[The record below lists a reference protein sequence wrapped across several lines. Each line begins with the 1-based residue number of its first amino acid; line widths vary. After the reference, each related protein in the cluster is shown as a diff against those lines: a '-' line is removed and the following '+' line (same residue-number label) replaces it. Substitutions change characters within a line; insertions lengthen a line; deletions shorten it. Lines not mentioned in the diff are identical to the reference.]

1 MTTRTV
7 FGGAA
12 ASVSDFPDEALPRH
26 PFTGAILPRK
36 DNAGVPQEVKV
47 KIKAVD
53 VDGSTPTSRSDHEAY
68 VRGLS
73 VEAFAA
79 APVEMEEAFV
89 AAVGGPALAWS
100 AMTRV
105 QLHTLGRIAL
115 RICLQARG

>member
-12 ASVSDFPDEALPRH
+12 ASVSDIPDEALPRH

-47 KIKAVD
+47 KIKAVN
-53 VDGSTPTSRSDHEAY
+53 GSTPTTSRSDHEAY

-79 APVEMEEAFV
+79 APVEMEEAF
-89 AAVGGPALAWS
+89 AAVVGGPALAWS

>member
-1 MTTRTV
+1 MTRTV

-12 ASVSDFPDEALPRH
+12 ASVSD
-26 PFTGAILPRK
+26 
-36 DNAGVPQEVKV
+36 NAP
-47 KIKAVD
+47 AA
-53 VDGSTPTSRSDHEAY
+53 SRSDHEAY

-79 APVEMEEAFV
+79 APVEMEEAFAV
-89 AAVGGPALAWS
+89 VVGGPALAWS